1 VRVNLLKTTVQDV
14 VQHLQ
19 SEGFVQLPA
28 GTPLDKIRCAYDSC
42 DIAKKQKKKKDFI
55 AISLVLNPYL

>member
-14 VQHLQ
+14 VQHLL

-28 GTPLDKIRCAYDSC
+28 GTPLDKIRCALTR
-42 DIAKKQKKKKDFI
+42 AVLQKGMSSFVL
-55 AISLVLNPYL
+55 SLILNPYYFV